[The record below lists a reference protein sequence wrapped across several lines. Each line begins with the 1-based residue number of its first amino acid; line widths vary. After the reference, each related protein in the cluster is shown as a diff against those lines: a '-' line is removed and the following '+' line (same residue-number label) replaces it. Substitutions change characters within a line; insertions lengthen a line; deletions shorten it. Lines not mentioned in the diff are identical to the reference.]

1 MAVLDSIKNIVFG
14 KPMDDPENLYEDG
27 LEEDPYFSGSSYEEE
42 EDEAI
47 GGYAETRNR
56 FRSESRTRRT
66 SLFHSD
72 ENDGY
77 AYETPTT
84 ENHSPARIVLVKA
97 KRFSEVKRIAENLK
111 QDRSVVINFE
121 EMDRNE
127 AQRTLDFL
135 SGTVFAKGGDLQK
148 LSRCT
153 IIFAVG
159 PVDLIGRIED
169 IAEADNYFD
178 F

>member
-1 MAVLDSIKNIVFG
+1 MAVMDSIKNIVFG
-14 KPMDDPENLYEDG
+14 KPIDDTENSYEDTT
-27 LEEDPYFSGSSYEEE
+27 EEDPYFSGGYY
-42 EDEAI
+42 EDEATDEFS
-47 GGYAETRNR
+47 GYTETRNR
-56 FRSESRTRRT
+56 FRSEGRSRRT
-66 SLFHSD
+66 SFFHN
-72 ENDGY
+72 EETDGY
-77 AYETPTT
+77 SYEEPVS
-84 ENHSPARIVLVKA
+84 EHRGPARIVLVKA

-121 EMDRNE
+121 DMDKTD
-127 AQRTLDFL
+127 AQRTIDFL

-148 LSRCT
+148 ISKCT

>member
-1 MAVLDSIKNIVFG
+1 MAVMDSIKNIVFG
-14 KPMDDPENLYEDG
+14 KPMDDTENIYDEAA
-27 LEEDPYFSGSSYEEE
+27 EEDPYFSGGYY
-42 EDEAI
+42 EDEESDDI
-47 GGYAETRNR
+47 SGYAEDRNR
-56 FRSESRTRRT
+56 FRSESRSRRT
-66 SLFHSD
+66 SFFRNE

-77 AYETPTT
+77 AYEEPISD
-84 ENHSPARIVLVKA
+84 HRSPARIVLVKA

-121 EMDRNE
+121 DMDKTE
-127 AQRTLDFL
+127 AQRTIDFL

-148 LSRCT
+148 ISRCT

-169 IAEADNYFD
+169 IAEADNYFG